1 MISTLQLRNDLD
13 ASTALLDQKLYSF
26 KSEQFDTPRKDGGW
40 SAGQIVAHL
49 LKLEGFIWQVL
60 DGDARA
66 ADKHYD
72 EQVSIIKTVYENHDR
87 KLTASEPLQPDL
99 TIEHWD
105 KKNLLLKL
113 TDLREKIKH
122 VLETKPANE
131 VCTSFRHHFFG
142 EMTRYEWGYFIIYH
156 CERHMAQIDV
166 LDKELNIW
174 DI

>member
-1 MISTLQLRNDLD
+1 MISTLQLRDDLD
-13 ASTALLDQKLYSF
+13 ANTALLDQKLYSF
-26 KSEQFDTPRKDGGW
+26 TDQQYNTPRKDGGW

-49 LKLEGFIWQVL
+49 LKLEELICQVI
-60 DGDARA
+60 DGDTRA

-72 EQVSIIKTVYENHDR
+72 EQVSIIKTVFENHDR
-87 KLTASEPLQPDL
+87 KLTAGEPILP
-99 TIEHWD
+99 EPEVRHWD
-105 KKNLLLKL
+105 KKAQLMKL
-113 TDLREKIKH
+113 TDQREKIKQ

-156 CERHMAQIDV
+156 CERHLHQIDV
-166 LDKELNIW
+166 LDKELNVW